1 MFCICNSST
10 DVGTT
15 GGNSWDGQMTE
26 ICNWKNMV
34 EGTLRNGIWYKKFTD
49 VPFTGKVTG
58 RGQGKLK
65 KGVQVGPWVT
75 YHKNGQLWSK
85 GTYKNEKRDGPWVIY
100 YETGRLQTKGTQQDG
115 EWDGPYVLY
124 HENGQLKSKGNW
136 KNGGLAGPWVFYL
149 PNGQLSWEGTYKDDV
164 KISD

>member
-1 MFCICNSST
+1 MRRILTSVVLLVLLFPSLALGET
-10 DVGTT
+10 VKLRDLVV
-15 GGNSWDGQMTE
+15 TE
-26 ICNWKNMV
+26 
-34 EGTLRNGIWYKKFTD
+34 GLFYKKFTD